1 MIWFLPEIFGFYIK
15 KICVKSIIDII
26 DTITI
31 FSQFWEGPIS
41 VNSSFV
47 SKIFQRK
54 GPARFL
60 ALIHL
65 IVFIHSEEEQ

>member
-1 MIWFLPEIFGFYIK
+1 MIWFLLEIFGFYIK
-15 KICVKSIIDII
+15 KICVKSLNDII
-26 DTITI
+26 DTMTI
-31 FSQFWEGPIS
+31 FSQFCEGPTA

-47 SKIFQRK
+47 SKIFQKK